1 MMSISRPIILTLFF
15 FVLKTF
21 AAIGPVT
28 NLRIYNGYIAPDGFN
43 RS

>member
-1 MMSISRPIILTLFF
+1 MSIAHPIILTLFF

-21 AAIGPVT
+21 AAIGPVA
-28 NLRIYNGYIAPDGFN
+28 NLRISNAYIAPDGFN